1 MATRK
6 TKTQWLALF
15 AEQENSGLSAAEFCR
30 KHNLS
35 EAYFYLKRKK
45 LRVPSDKLSTF
56 VAARPERQVVSGGNA
71 ALRFGSCQLDVPT
84 GADPQWLAQLMKS
97 LS

>member
-30 KHNLS
+30 NHNLS

-45 LRVPSDKLSTF
+45 LQQCQQSELSTF
-56 VAARPERQVVSGGNA
+56 VKATPEAVLPDSSVTLQ
-71 ALRFGSCQLDVPT
+71 FGQCQLYTSPNRDR
-84 GADPQWLAQLMKS
+84 
-97 LS
+97 

>member
-1 MATRK
+1 MATRRS
-6 TKTQWLALF
+6 KTQWLALF

-30 KHNLS
+30 KYNLS

-45 LRVPSDKLSTF
+45 LGTPTDELSTF
-56 VAARPERQVVSGGNA
+56 VAARPERQVVSGNA

>member
-15 AEQENSGLSAAEFCR
+15 AEQANSGLSAAEFCR
-30 KHNLS
+30 NHNLS

-45 LRVPSDKLSTF
+45 LKAPSDKLSTF
-56 VAARPERQVVSGGNA
+56 VAARPERQVVSGNA
-71 ALRFGSCQLDVPT
+71 SLRFGSCQLDVPT

>member
-15 AEQENSGLSAAEFCR
+15 AEQENSGFSAAEFCR
-30 KHNLS
+30 KHNLC
-35 EAYFYLKRKK
+35 EPYFYLKRKK
-45 LRVPSDKLSTF
+45 LRSSSDKLSTF
-56 VAARPERQVVSGGNA
+56 VAARPERKLLSGNA

-84 GADPQWLAQLMKS
+84 GADPQWLAQLMKF